1 MYIFTKKNESLIT
14 VKKNPAL
21 SLFLGTN
28 YFFGGV
34 APLMTI
40 TGVAGRHF
48 HAAPK
53 ICLPALT
60 PDPTIRRALP
70 APRAHPRL
78 TNIVPR

>member
-1 MYIFTKKNESLIT
+1 MNFLL
-14 VKKNPAL
+14 L
-21 SLFLGTN
+21 SRKSSPVTFLGKKII
-28 YFFGGV
+28 FGGM

-60 PDPTIRRALP
+60 PDPTIRRAL
-70 APRAHPRL
+70 AVLTRAHPRL